1 MLLIDFLLTD
11 IIKIFHSKIEFVKTT
26 KKQIQIQKD
35 IDFFS
40 KIRHLKDDEEMSNL
54 IFNLLKQRFFLK
66 RKIENEYQSKSTYS
80 RI

>member
-11 IIKIFHSKIEFVKTT
+11 IIKIFHSKIEFVKIT

-54 IFNLLKQRFFLK
+54 IFDLLKQRFFLK
-66 RKIENEYQSKSTYS
+66 RKIENEYQSK
-80 RI
+80 

>member
-1 MLLIDFLLTD
+1 MLLIDSLLTG
-11 IIKIFHSKIEFVKTT
+11 IIKIFHSKIESVKIT
-26 KKQIQIQKD
+26 KKQKQIQAD

-66 RKIENEYQSKSTYS
+66 RKIANEYQSK
-80 RI
+80 

>member
-1 MLLIDFLLTD
+1 LLTG
-11 IIKIFHSKIEFVKTT
+11 IIKIFHSKIESVKIT
-26 KKQIQIQKD
+26 KKQKQIQAD

-66 RKIENEYQSKSTYS
+66 RKITNEY
-80 RI
+80 